1 MSRNIE
7 EPELRKQPLAPAQP
21 LAQEQN
27 SSDNLLTEKELA
39 ARLRL
44 SPSWLAKA
52 RMRGDGPPYH
62 QFGRAIRYHEGRAKQ
77 WMNSRVRRSTS
88 ERTNA
93 PQ

>member
-7 EPELRKQPLAPAQP
+7 EPERPTPRLEPVQKRAEEL
-21 LAQEQN
+21 N
-27 SSDNLLTEKELA
+27 SSENLLTEKELA

-88 ERTNA
+88 ER
-93 PQ
+93 

>member
-7 EPELRKQPLAPAQP
+7 EPERLTPRVEPVQKRAEEL
-21 LAQEQN
+21 N
-27 SSDNLLTEKELA
+27 SSEKLLTEKEMA

-88 ERTNA
+88 ER
-93 PQ
+93 